1 MLGIISYVGNGQIK
15 TAMKLRYHF
24 THTKMVVIKKAD
36 NKMCWQRGSEI
47 RTVIHFCLLIKWW
60 SYFGKSLAAPQRLD
74 IELLYEHSIPFPL
87 SPGELKHM
95 CTQKRIHEC
104 L

>member
-15 TAMKLRYHF
+15 IAMKLRYHF
-24 THTKMVVIKKAD
+24 THTKIVVIKKVD
-36 NKMCWQRGSEI
+36 NKMYWQGGSEI
-47 RTVIHFCLLIKWW
+47 RTVIHFSLLVKWW

-74 IELLYEHSIPFPL
+74 IELLYDQAIPFPL
-87 SPGELKHM
+87 SRGELKRM
-95 CTQKRIHEC
+95 CTQKRVHEC